1 MKWMSEPIHVRRII
15 MPFRRSGGAAV
26 AAALVGLLVGAGAC
40 TAGGNGNPS
49 PPSTPPPSSVEPS
62 GGSGVEEP
70 FGSACPNLPDG
81 GAGSLVDLSNRDW
94 ITALGNIPALAQLS
108 VTVALAGLGNDVTGM
123 QQATI
128 FAPTD
133 SAFRDLGVVRGR
145 QLLTNPSQA
154 ADVVRYHVVPVRLAP
169 DALAG
174 SHPTLTGQT
183 IEVTGTGEDF
193 TVDGKA
199 KIICGNLQTQN
210 ATLYHVD
217 QVLQPS

>member
-1 MKWMSEPIHVRRII
+1 

-26 AAALVGLLVGAGAC
+26 AAALVGLLVCVGAC
-40 TAGGNGNPS
+40 TAGSSENPS
-49 PPSTPPPSSVEPS
+49 PSSTAPPSSPERS
-62 GGSGVEEP
+62 GASGVDEP
-70 FGSACPNLPDG
+70 FGSACPNLPDT

-108 VTVALAGLGNDVTGM
+108 VTVALAGLGNDVTGL

-133 SAFRDLGVVRGR
+133 TAFRDLGVIRGR

-154 ADVVRYHVVPVRLAP
+154 ADVVRYHVVPVQLAP
-169 DALAG
+169 DSLAG

-193 TVDGKA
+193 TVNGKT
-199 KIICGNLQTQN
+199 KIVCGNLRTQN
-210 ATLYHVD
+210 ATLYLVD